1 MANKTLDQ
9 AVQGVLEAPIIRQI
23 ILDLKPDLA
32 KLREAIAT
40 ALKGVAK
47 AREEELVKGWEAA
60 KQSGKGETVCRW
72 GKGRARSQE
81 DERVDAEIDRF
92 FNELEVKYNKAH
104 ALKEMLN
111 NDDLLGFQNV
121 LEFARRLKV
130 QLPRL

>member
-9 AVQGVLEAPIIRQI
+9 AVQGVLKAPIIRQI
-23 ILDLKPDLA
+23 ILDLNPDLA
-32 KLREAIAT
+32 RLRESIAT

-60 KQSGKGETVCRW
+60 KKSGKGETVCRW
-72 GKGRARSQE
+72 GKGSKPTEEAKKY
-81 DERVDAEIDRF
+81 DEEIDRF
-92 FNELEVKYNKAH
+92 FNELEAKYNTAP
-104 ALKEMLN
+104 EPEGPLN
-111 NDDLLGFQNV
+111 NDDLLGFQNI